1 MDLSAIKGGSMH
13 ASSTRLQIAHH
24 MELLGKAE
32 CGITE
37 DRIIG
42 NHYRFTKI
50 YPIKRERNDKF
61 HFYTALVSNIVHIKK
76 RMLFDLLYPY
86 SAEMKVVGQ

>member
-1 MDLSAIKGGSMH
+1 MDLNAIKGGSMH
-13 ASSTRLQIAHH
+13 VSSTRLQIARH
-24 MELLGKAE
+24 MSLLGKAE

-50 YPIKRERNDKF
+50 YPIKREHIDKF
-61 HFYTALVSNIVHIKK
+61 HFYTTLVSRLMHINTECY
-76 RMLFDLLYPY
+76 LLCFIHILL
-86 SAEMKVVGQ
+86 K